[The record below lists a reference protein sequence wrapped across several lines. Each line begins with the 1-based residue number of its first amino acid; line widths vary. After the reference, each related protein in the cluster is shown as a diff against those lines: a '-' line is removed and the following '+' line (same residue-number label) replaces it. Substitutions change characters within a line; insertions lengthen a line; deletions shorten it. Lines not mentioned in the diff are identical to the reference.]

1 VESRTAVIELGVH
14 TTTDVYETVEK
25 YPLQQ
30 LESNM
35 TMNAVM
41 TF

>member
-1 VESRTAVIELGVH
+1 VESRTTVTELGLH

-25 YPLQQ
+25 SPLQQ